1 MSENEKITNAEYVIN
16 LLLDPLHDNGIE
28 LHNFDIDDGGASE
41 EAMIYYNIACPYFVG
56 DERAECKNNSPLKTA
71 TREQCFKCKYNWLT
85 NEVDE

>member
-1 MSENEKITNAEYVIN
+1 MTNVEYMVN
-16 LLLDPLHDNGIE
+16 LLNDFMNENDIKFHEIR
-28 LHNFDIDDGGASE
+28 IDDGGASE

-56 DERAECKNNSPLKTA
+56 DERAECKNNGPLETA